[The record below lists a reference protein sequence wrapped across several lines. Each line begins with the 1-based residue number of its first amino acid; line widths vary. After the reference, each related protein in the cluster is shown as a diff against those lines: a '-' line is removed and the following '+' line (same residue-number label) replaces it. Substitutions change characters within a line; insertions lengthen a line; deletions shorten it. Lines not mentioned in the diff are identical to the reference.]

1 MGGPCGKEKH
11 MHVMMNNTAG
21 ASVSRLA
28 VAAGVVQLIG
38 LLSLIVFFVVG
49 GPFGTLNDLCI
60 ALAGLLS
67 AALAWQLF
75 VAFPA
80 QSPAPGW
87 LVLAGLGA
95 LIVVMGSALVITQS
109 TGWVLAGLWTEFGY
123 AGIGLWLVI
132 FCLKAQGS
140 AGSPRGLT
148 GLGLVAGGLM
158 VLGGLT
164 LPGLLRGLDA
174 WEALPWY
181 VNVGQ
186 AGGLGWLLLYPL
198 WCLWLGRVLAV
209 H

>member
-1 MGGPCGKEKH
+1 MQ
-11 MHVMMNNTAG
+11 VMTSNAAG

-49 GPFGTLNDLCI
+49 DPFGTLNDLCI
-60 ALAGLLS
+60 ALTGLLS
-67 AALAWQLF
+67 AALAWQLSGVF
-75 VAFPA
+75 AA
-80 QSPAPGW
+80 RSPALGW
-87 LVLAGLGA
+87 LLPALAGLGA
-95 LIVVMGSALVITQS
+95 LIVVVGAALVITRT
-109 TGWVLAGLWTEFGY
+109 TGWVLAGLWMEFGY
-123 AGIGLWLVI
+123 AWIGVWVVV
-132 FCLKAQGS
+132 FCVAAPAS
-140 AGSPRGLT
+140 AGWPRGLT
-148 GLGLVAGGLM
+148 TLGLAAGGLM
-158 VLGGLT
+158 VLGALT

-209 H
+209 R